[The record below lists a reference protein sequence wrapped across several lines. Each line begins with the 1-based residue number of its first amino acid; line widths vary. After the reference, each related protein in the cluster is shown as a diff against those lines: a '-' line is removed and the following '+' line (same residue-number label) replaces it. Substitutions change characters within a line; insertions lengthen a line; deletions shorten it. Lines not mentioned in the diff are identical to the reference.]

1 MICFSAHTQDEK
13 IADRLD
19 QYELNH
25 CALANRWNGP
35 LERDKKSASRRQSTQ
50 VKMKEIDLS
59 RKKFEDLEKKSL
71 DLNTKRIKSLERS
84 KEIKA
89 RLEEIRNELTLYSKI
104 STIATNLKQERVK
117 LNCENS
123 QEITNRK
130 AWVLEDANTKQEM
143 QELKNNELKNVR
155 VYNSRANSVASSS
168 RLGNSTTTTPAGS
181 PEKQPPASPQHQP
194 MDIIY
199 EDFDIPLALASTSGF
214 NDHPVPNSPQY
225 ELEETHTL
233 ANPSPWQAVSSEP
246 STQMEE
252 MDLELDEDLAQILRE
267 HAYTESIA
275 IMDRFLEL
283 FPPIE

>member
-1 MICFSAHTQDEK
+1 MIGFSAHTQDEK
-13 IADRLD
+13 IADCLD

-89 RLEEIRNELTLYSKI
+89 RLENIRNELTLYSKI

-117 LNCENS
+117 LNSEHS

-130 AWVLEDANTKQEM
+130 AWALEDANTKQEM
-143 QELKNNELKNVR
+143 PVQELKNNELKNVR
-155 VYNSRANSVASSS
+155 V
-168 RLGNSTTTTPAGS
+168 
-181 PEKQPPASPQHQP
+181 
-194 MDIIY
+194 
-199 EDFDIPLALASTSGF
+199 
-214 NDHPVPNSPQY
+214 
-225 ELEETHTL
+225 
-233 ANPSPWQAVSSEP
+233 
-246 STQMEE
+246 
-252 MDLELDEDLAQILRE
+252 
-267 HAYTESIA
+267 
-275 IMDRFLEL
+275 
-283 FPPIE
+283 